1 MTLVGKI
8 FTVLI
13 FVMSLVFFAFTLM
26 VFATHRNWKE
36 YATNTDTSGGKKLG
50 LEQQKQQTEAQLTEA
65 KNEIQKLKNKLSE
78 EQAARKHAL
87 AALTARLV
95 KAENELSLKEG
106 ELATV
111 SATLSTAGEAAKLAQ
126 DRLAKNEIELGG
138 LRADM
143 RTTTQDLDKK
153 FITVVDLTDQL
164 NQATS
169 LRDELQERNTQAALQ
184 IAQMKM
190 VMDAHGLKPDSL
202 VSHIPPKVEAVVLE
216 VSDKD
221 LLEISIGSDDGIKV
235 GHAMEVYR
243 DNTYLGRI
251 IIRKVSG
258 DRAVG
263 QIVKELQRGQIK
275 RGDRVSTK
283 FS

>member
-1 MTLVGKI
+1 MTQLKRDAD
-8 FTVLI
+8 L
-13 FVMSLVFFAFTLM
+13 
-26 VFATHRNWKE
+26 
-36 YATNTDTSGGKKLG
+36 KLQ
-50 LEQQKQQTEAQLTEA
+50 E
-65 KNEIQKLKNKLSE
+65 LKNTLE
-78 EQAARKHAL
+78 NERAARKHAL
-87 AALTARLV
+87 AALATRLV
-95 KAENELSLKEG
+95 RAETELTRKEE
-106 ELATV
+106 ELATL
-111 SATLSTAGEAAKLAQ
+111 SATHSLAAEAAKLAQ
-126 DRLAKNEIELGG
+126 DRLTKNELELTQ
-138 LRADM
+138 LRSDL
-143 RTTTQDLDKK
+143 RTTEGDLDKK
-153 FITVVDLTDQL
+153 FDAVVALTDQL

-184 IAQMKM
+184 IAKMKM
-190 VMDAHGLKPDSL
+190 VMDANGLTVDSL

-221 LLEISIGSDDGIKV
+221 LIEISIGSDDGIKV

-251 IIRKVSG
+251 IIRRVSG

>member
-13 FVMSLVFFAFTLM
+13 FIMSIVFFAFTLM
-26 VFATHRNWKE
+26 VFATHRNWRE
-36 YATNTDTSGGKKLG
+36 YADNSDTTKGELG
-50 LEQQKQQTEAQLTEA
+50 LK
-65 KNEIQKLKNKLSE
+65 QKLEQITQLKKDADTKLQELKNTLESE
-78 EQAARKHAL
+78 RAARKHAL
-87 AALTARLV
+87 AVLATRAS
-95 KAENELSLKEG
+95 KAESELALKEQ
-106 ELATV
+106 ELATLA
-111 SATLSTAGEAAKLAQ
+111 ATHSQAAEAAKLAQ
-126 DRLAKNEIELGG
+126 DRLTRNETEIAG

-143 RTTTQDLDKK
+143 RTTTQDLDRK
-153 FITVVDLTDQL
+153 FDAVVALTDQL

-184 IAQMKM
+184 IAKMKM
-190 VMDAHGLKPDSL
+190 VMDANGLTVDSL
-202 VSHIPPKVEAVVLE
+202 VSHIPPKVDAVVLE

-221 LLEISIGSDDGIKV
+221 LIEISIGSDDGIKV